1 MSGTNNTGALAAEQ
15 MKKASRLESV
25 VVARMAGKSYRKIA
39 TELGIPASTA
49 HEYATEALNAYR
61 ETARER
67 AGQLVELEQQRLDA
81 IQAANWANAMQGSK
95 TAADTVLRVME
106 RRAKLLGLDAPTK
119 IAPTDPSG
127 DNPYLAASDD
137 ELRALAAKVAA
148 GAAGDTERTEQP

>member
-1 MSGTNNTGALAAEQ
+1 MGSTNAGHRAKEEVTRAERIG
-15 MKKASRLESV
+15 KAIE
-25 VVARMAGKSYRKIA
+25 YRKSGAAYRTIA
-39 TELGIPASTA
+39 NALGVSPSAA
-49 HEYATEALNAYR
+49 HSYVKEGLDIYR
-61 ETARER
+61 ETAREQ
-67 AGQLVELEQQRLDA
+67 AAILVELEQQRLDA

-137 ELRALAAKVAA
+137 ELRALAVKVAA
-148 GAAGDTERTEQP
+148 GAADIGAHDGE